1 MSSGRSN
8 RWMAVMSIGPVQSFI
23 AASRKTEDL
32 WAGSYILSHLASE
45 ALKSFPEDAFQAV
58 SPKRPDDGA
67 TDVAS
72 LPNRILLVTQ
82 PESTFTAEQL
92 AQKMRTVAKCVRFQ
106 FERICASAV
115 EEAFDR
121 SAPFFGEFKQRAKE
135 QAASTIEVFWAIEPF
150 EGEGDFEQ
158 AKAVLERRL
167 ASAKNDRV
175 FGPDEQSGAICTVCG
190 EREAL
195 WGRGGTWPEQLKRY
209 GKRECFG
216 DPVDREERD
225 VSGSIRWVSR
235 IREGECLCGVCLG
248 KRMARNFYKREIP
261 SFTFPS
267 FPSTLDI
274 AGDGTY
280 VAFLMMDGDDMGGW
294 FSGERRGRH
303 PVPMSPI
310 MWQTWVSDRLARY
323 SRQRV
328 DPVVRKFGGERAK
341 TVYAGG
347 DDVLAI
353 LPPERALE
361 VAGELRKTFGS
372 ADGLDPSAT
381 SSIALVIAHEKAPLS
396 HVLKYLRQL
405 EKRAKAY
412 RSPDG
417 HRQKD
422 ALAIAVMT
430 RSGEIREAVVPWR
443 LASGDWTVD
452 RLNRWVDAL
461 ERYLSDTFLY
471 RFADAFMP
479 LIGSGVSSVFGKGAS
494 AGRIRPTG
502 NRVRDDDL
510 MRTELERLIRRSLEA
525 GETSVDAGRY
535 AEELVELHADMASTV
550 EWLHLLSILT
560 FIRRIRKKKK
570 QKGGSA
576 EHAV

>member
-1 MSSGRSN
+1 
-8 RWMAVMSIGPVQSFI
+8 MAVMSIGPVQSFI

-32 WAGSYILSHLASE
+32 WAGSYILSHLAAE
-45 ALKSFPEDAFQAV
+45 ALKSFPEDEFQAV
-58 SPKRPDDGA
+58 SPKRPNDGA
-67 TDVAS
+67 TDIAS

-92 AQKMRTVAKCVRFQ
+92 AQKMRTVAKYVRFQ

-115 EEAFDR
+115 EEAFER
-121 SAPFFGEFKQRAKE
+121 SAPFFDEFKQKAKH
-135 QAASTIEVFWAIEPF
+135 QAAAAIEVFWAIEPF
-150 EGEGDFEQ
+150 HGEDGFDR

-175 FGPDEQSGAICTVCG
+175 FGPDEQNGAICTVCG

-195 WGRGGTWPEQLKRY
+195 WGRGGSWSKQLEQY

-225 VSGSIRWVSR
+225 VSGSVRRVSR

-261 SFTFPS
+261 GFAFPS

-274 AGDGTY
+274 AGGGTY

-294 FSGERRGRH
+294 FSGERRSRH
-303 PVPMSPI
+303 PEPMSPI
-310 MWQTWVSDRLARY
+310 RWQTWVSDRLARY

-328 DPVVRKFGGERAK
+328 DLIVRRFGGERAK

-353 LPPERALE
+353 LPPERVLQ

-417 HRQKD
+417 RRHKD
-422 ALAIAVMT
+422 ALAIAVMA
-430 RSGEIREAVVPWR
+430 RSGEIHEAVVPWR
-443 LASGDWTVD
+443 LESGDWTVD
-452 RLNRWVDAL
+452 RLNRWVDDL
-461 ERYLSDTFLY
+461 ERHLSDTFYY
-471 RFADAFMP
+471 RFAEAFMP
-479 LIGSGVSSVFGKGAS
+479 LVGSSVSGMFRKSAG

-502 NRVRDDDL
+502 DRVRDDDL
-510 MRTELERLIRRSLEA
+510 MRTELERLIRRSLKT

-535 AEELVELHADMASTV
+535 AEELVELHADMSSTI
-550 EWLHLLSILT
+550 EWLHLISILT
-560 FIRRIRKKKK
+560 FIRRIRKK

-576 EHAV
+576 EHVV